1 MNLYYIQGSCALAP
15 HIVAIEAGIPVQA
28 IEVDFPTKTIVPSG
42 ADYLSVNPK
51 GYVPALELDDGEVL
65 TEAPV
70 VVQYL
75 ADLKPEAK
83 LAPANG
89 TLARAAAGG
98 AQLHLDRDPP
108 GLRAAVQP
116 GGAGRSPR
124 GAVRIPAQALCLA
137 GQAAGRTHLPLRG
150 PVHRRRRAVVRHDAL
165 GAGRRA

>member
-15 HIVAIEAGIPVQA
+15 HIVAIEAGIPVQT
-28 IEVDFPTKTIVPSG
+28 IEVDFPTKTVVPSG

-75 ADLKPEAK
+75 ADMKPEAK

-89 TLARAAAGG
+89 TLAR
-98 AQLHLDRDPP
+98 R
-108 GLRAAVQP
+108 RRSTISQP
-116 GGAGRSPR
+116 RSTRVTGRCS
-124 GAVRIPAQALCLA
+124 I
-137 GQAAGRTHLPLRG
+137 
-150 PVHRRRRAVVRHDAL
+150 RRRRPKSARSAPHSCASAMPCWTSSWRGAPLSVRAAAL
-165 GAGRRA
+165 AAGSPQPSPRPAPR